1 MLENVN
7 LQKEQGT
14 KHCSLTQADC
24 QESHGLVTDGLFF
37 FFLLNPYT
45 KRYRQEQRFR
55 QMCFLVLPRAPG
67 TCEQWIK
74 CHCAVGSRQS
84 LPRFCPA
91 YLLVYLWVLH
101 AKTGLTEQLSIWAV
115 FSVTKKTMWSRGI
128 WGLKK
133 GKKQHRN
140 KQAWTRG
147 KWGNPWKYIVWLYKG
162 QELHSTRLAHA
173 SAAAWGFMV
182 HRTQRSENNVARSG
196 GSGEQGSE
204 GERH

>member
-1 MLENVN
+1 MSRLQMLENVN

-24 QESHGLVTDGLFF
+24 QESRGLVTDGLFF
-37 FFLLNPYT
+37 FFNPYT

-55 QMCFLVLPRAPG
+55 QMCFFVLPRAPG

-84 LPRFCPA
+84 LPRFCSA

-115 FSVTKKTMWSRGI
+115 FSVTKKTMRSKGI
-128 WGLKK
+128 WGLRK

-140 KQAWTRG
+140 KQARTRG
-147 KWGNPWKYIVWLYKG
+147 KWGNPWKYILWLYKG
-162 QELHSTRLAHA
+162 
-173 SAAAWGFMV
+173 
-182 HRTQRSENNVARSG
+182 
-196 GSGEQGSE
+196 
-204 GERH
+204 